1 MENKDFELLV
11 EAVAVLMGDY
21 SSVRK
26 KAANLIVRALVPWN
40 IATQIFDEAMKA
52 CETEKA
58 LERLPAFCV
67 VMN

>member
-26 KAANLIVRALVPWN
+26 KAANLIVRALVPSDLALK
-40 IATQIFDEAMKA
+40 IICDASTQDGTMD
-52 CETEKA
+52 
-58 LERLPAFCV
+58 
-67 VMN
+67 